1 MKKAVSSI
9 LMGIVI
15 SLAGLLVN
23 YLYFQKEGH
32 LLLAWKM
39 WGGEITSETGFGLR
53 MVRIYAMMQGE
64 SDSISLRFEPVS
76 FALSAILF
84 SLLAYLLSGLFAKM
98 KGRGS

>member
-1 MKKAVSSI
+1 MRKALSSI
-9 LMGIVI
+9 LLGLVI
-15 SLAGLLVN
+15 TLAGLFVN

-32 LLLAWKM
+32 LLLGWKM

-64 SDSISLRFEPVS
+64 SDRISLRFEPISFVS
-76 FALSAILF
+76 SVILF
-84 SLLAYLLSGLFAKM
+84 SLLVYLLYGMFAKV